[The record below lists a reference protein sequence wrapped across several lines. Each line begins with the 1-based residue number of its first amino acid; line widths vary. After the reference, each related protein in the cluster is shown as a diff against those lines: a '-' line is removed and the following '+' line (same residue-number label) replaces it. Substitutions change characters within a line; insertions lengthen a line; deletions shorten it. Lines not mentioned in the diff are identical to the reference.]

1 MAPSTRSK
9 LVIPPQPIS
18 PQRLFLLAKEE
29 LQKSQSLL
37 LEDISADIAAAL
49 ISGLETDKEIGEG
62 CFRYYFDIT
71 TRIFYAYMPTYIQD
85 SVQLTFSDILE
96 DMVDA
101 RFLSW
106 TQFKTLKV
114 YSGTRYED
122 FVGVHAGSR
131 KEPDAGVLVDGR
143 TVNGL
148 PDFCPVWANE
158 CAYSDPKTQLNRDI
172 HKWIDGT
179 SGGVVWG
186 VASNF
191 NKRTNSRVSGS
202 VDFFTGMNVVTRSI
216 FPAPPNPNDDRIRY
230 TRDDLFG
237 GVVPLEQGQTAQ
249 DVYILDIGLF
259 RRRASTAAQKM
270 GLIPV

>member
-1 MAPSTRSK
+1 MASSTRSK
-9 LVIPPQPIS
+9 LAIPPQPIS
-18 PQRLFLLAKEE
+18 AQQLFLQVKQE

-37 LEDISADIAAAL
+37 LEDISADIAAVL
-49 ISGLETDKEIGEG
+49 VGGLEADKEIGEG
-62 CFRYYFDIT
+62 YFRYNFDIT
-71 TRIFYAYMPTYIQD
+71 TRIFSAYVPTYIHD
-85 SVQLTFSDILE
+85 SVQPAFSDILK

-106 TQFKTLKV
+106 AQFKILSV
-114 YSGTRYED
+114 FSGTRYED

-143 TVNGL
+143 MINGL

-158 CAYSDPKTQLNRDI
+158 CAYSDPQTKLNRDI

-179 SGGVVWG
+179 AGGVVWG